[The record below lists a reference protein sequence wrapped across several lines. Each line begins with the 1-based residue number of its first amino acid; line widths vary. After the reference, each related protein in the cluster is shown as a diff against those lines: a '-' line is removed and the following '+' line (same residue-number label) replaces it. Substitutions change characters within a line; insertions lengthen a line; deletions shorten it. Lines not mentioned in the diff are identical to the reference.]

1 MVDRKLG
8 RGLDFFLSGS
18 RGTQPPGTQ
27 EQTEDAFQADVKL
40 LVPNPHQP
48 RREMGK
54 PELEEL
60 AASIR
65 ASGILQPI
73 LARRVG
79 EKLQIVAGE
88 RRWRAAQLA
97 GLERVPVLVRAIS
110 DDEAAVFGLVENLQR
125 EDLNA
130 IEKAHAMHKLLDR
143 LKCSQDELGRRVGI
157 DRSSI
162 ANLVRLLDLPEQ
174 VQAHVSRGTLT
185 MGHAR
190 ALLGLADPASRIKLA
205 EDAIR
210 RGLSVRQVEELV
222 RELSAPVGDSK
233 PSRDLSARKAA
244 RPAWL
249 NELQETLEEVLGTP
263 VAIRYGRKRSKIVI
277 ECAGREQFERIF
289 ERLKKC

>member
-18 RGTQPPGTQ
+18 RGTQPPATPGP
-27 EQTEDAFQADVKL
+27 TEDAFQADVKL
-40 LVPNPHQP
+40 LMPNPFQP

-54 PELEEL
+54 TELEEL

-79 EKLQIVAGE
+79 DKLQIVAGE

-97 GLERVPVLVRAIS
+97 GLERVPVLVRTIS
-110 DDEAAVFGLVENLQR
+110 DDESAVFGLVENLQR

-130 IEKAHAMHKLLDR
+130 IEKAHAMRKILDR
-143 LKCSQDELGRRVGI
+143 LKCSQDELGRRVGV

-162 ANLVRLLDLPEQ
+162 ANLIRLLELPEP

-190 ALLGLADPASRIKLA
+190 ALLGLADPDSRIKVA
-205 EDAIR
+205 EEAIR
-210 RGLSVRQVEELV
+210 RGLSVRQIEELV
-222 RELSAPVGDSK
+222 RGLSAPVGDAK
-233 PSRDLSARKAA
+233 PSRDLVGKKS

-289 ERLKKC
+289 DRLKKC

>member
-18 RGTQPPGTQ
+18 RGAQPAGTQ
-27 EQTEDAFQADVKL
+27 VPTEDAFQADVKL

-54 PELEEL
+54 AELEEL

-79 EKLQIVAGE
+79 DKLQIVAGE

-97 GLERVPVLVRAIS
+97 GLERVPVLVRTIS
-110 DDEAAVFGLVENLQR
+110 DDESAVFGLVENLQR

-130 IEKAHAMHKLLDR
+130 IEKAHAMHKLLER

-157 DRSSI
+157 DRSSV
-162 ANLVRLLDLPEQ
+162 ANLVRLLDLPEP
-174 VQAHVSRGTLT
+174 VQAHVSRGTLS

-190 ALLGLADPASRIKLA
+190 ALLGLADAQSRIQLA
-205 EDAIR
+205 EEAIR

-222 RELSAPVGDSK
+222 RDLGTPPAGD
-233 PSRDLSARKAA
+233 ARAA
-244 RPAWL
+244 KDAIGKKGRPAWL
-249 NELQETLEEVLGTP
+249 KEIEETLEDTLATP
-263 VAIRYGRKRSKIVI
+263 VTVRYGRKRSKIVI
-277 ECAGREQFERIF
+277 ECAGREQFERVF